1 MFRFLQTRL
10 PFLIAVAFIGT
21 ANLATAQNSVVSSPI
36 ERKITAR
43 MAPVY
48 PELARK
54 MHIRGV
60 VKIEAVVK
68 PNGTVKSTRILG
80 GNPVLIE
87 AAKDAVT
94 RWKFE
99 SAAAESTEIVQ
110 LAFGDQDG
118 NP

>member
-1 MFRFLQTRL
+1 
-10 PFLIAVAFIGT
+10 
-21 ANLATAQNSVVSSPI
+21 
-36 ERKITAR
+36 
-43 MAPVY
+43 
-48 PELARK
+48 
-54 MHIRGV
+54 
-60 VKIEAVVK
+60 
-68 PNGTVKSTRILG
+68 VKSTRILG